1 MKTVSL
7 MCRQQTTGCSK
18 VCFIVLNNC
27 SIYTNFLKTLGLKQS
42 HQSRHTIILL
52 HFQINHYDFVSMNV
66 APYTCS
72 VTTYK

>member
-1 MKTVSL
+1 MKAVSL
-7 MCRQQTTGCSK
+7 TCRQQTTGCSK